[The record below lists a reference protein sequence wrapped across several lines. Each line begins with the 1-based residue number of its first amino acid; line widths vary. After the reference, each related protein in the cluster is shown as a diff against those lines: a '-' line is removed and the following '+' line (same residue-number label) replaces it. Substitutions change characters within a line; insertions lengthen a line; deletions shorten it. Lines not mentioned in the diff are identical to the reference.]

1 MLAAPPHIWRQMELA
16 AVRLAKEVGYTGV
29 GTVEYLYTDDHQ
41 YYFLELNPRLQVE
54 HPVTELISGVNI
66 PAAQLQVRFA
76 ATLFGFFV
84 LVRAIVFSIASQS
97 KQQIMHA
104 FHCLS
109 RFLQFIGLH

>member
-1 MLAAPPHIWRQMELA
+1 MPFPSPLVIAPQEGPVLAAPPHIWRQMELA

-66 PAAQLQVRFA
+66 PAAQLQVRS
-76 ATLFGFFV
+76 L
-84 LVRAIVFSIASQS
+84 
-97 KQQIMHA
+97 
-104 FHCLS
+104 
-109 RFLQFIGLH
+109 